1 MLNFCRYTEIL
12 EKSLMCWPE
21 LTPHALFHPL
31 FSIHE
36 LSSFTKSFPCCNP
49 LGRENTI
56 FLNHSIL
63 GIMMNNTYLL
73 TTDLLTYWLP
83 VILARILFS
92 ICIVDIE
99 TYHSNTVIV
108 DLDKI
113 FLQRNF
119 LNFKCDA
126 FKTELS
132 GNVHSPE
139 LHIHGN
145 QLHSTNSSVK
155 QMYKYFSKSS
165 SDNLYSWLLFRIRC
179 IYHKSAT
186 DLELF
191 KWGSNCLLQII
202 TVEFHI
208 FWHQISRYFSRRTI
222 SFRNRIYLI
231 NLKFLTVFFLLKLL
245 WELIVVLF
253 LKSII
258 KIIVLI

>member
-1 MLNFCRYTEIL
+1 
-12 EKSLMCWPE
+12 
-21 LTPHALFHPL
+21 
-31 FSIHE
+31 
-36 LSSFTKSFPCCNP
+36 
-49 LGRENTI
+49 
-56 FLNHSIL
+56 
-63 GIMMNNTYLL
+63 MMNSTYLL

-113 FLQRNF
+113 FFQRN
-119 LNFKCDA
+119 LLDFKCDT

-132 GNVHSPE
+132 GNVHSSE

-165 SDNLYSWLLFRIRC
+165 SDNLYSWLLFRIWC

-186 DLELF
+186 DLESF

-208 FWHQISRYFSRRTI
+208 FWHQIPRYFSRRTI
-222 SFRNRIYLI
+222 SFRNRICLI
-231 NLKFLTVFFLLKLL
+231 NLKFLRLFF
-245 WELIVVLF
+245 F
-253 LKSII
+253 S
-258 KIIVLI
+258 